1 MEGFYFLSLSKI
13 SFDLTSLI
21 NVFITDWWTKKRDFE
36 VKQQAMEDLNI
47 QLELAGN
54 EIHTRERPILQA

>member
-21 NVFITDWWTKKRDFE
+21 NVFIIEWWTKKERFRSKAASHGRPE
-36 VKQQAMEDLNI
+36 YS
-47 QLELAGN
+47 
-54 EIHTRERPILQA
+54 TRTGWQ